1 MPTHHRQEMSRT
13 SSVTPLRIGTRAS
26 PLALWQAEH
35 VRAGLLR
42 AHPEIPVEI
51 VPMTTQGDRMLA
63 VPLHEI
69 GGKGLFVKEI
79 EAALLEGTVDLAV
92 HSMKDVPA
100 QQPEGLEIAAI
111 LAREDVRDAWVSNT
125 FARPEDLPQGGRV
138 GSSSLRRR
146 AQLLHRLPQTVVL
159 DLRGNVATRLRK
171 LDAGDYDGIVLAA
184 AGLKRLGLL
193 ERIRHYLEPELSL
206 PAVGQGAIGVEI
218 RSDDARTRT
227 LLEPLNDPT
236 TSRCVGAERHMNRLL
251 GGDCRLPV
259 AALAEADGTG
269 LRLRG
274 LVASPDGR
282 ELLRAEA
289 VGSLAHSVGEQ
300 VAQALLAQGAQHIID
315 EVKRA

>member
-1 MPTHHRQEMSRT
+1 MSG
-13 SSVTPLRIGTRAS
+13 SSFAKALRIGTRAS

-35 VRAGLLR
+35 VRAGLMR
-42 AHPEIPVEI
+42 EHPGLEVEI

-63 VPLHEI
+63 APLHQI

-79 EAALLEGTVDLAV
+79 EIALLERRVDLAV

-100 QQPEGLEIAAI
+100 QQPQGLEIAAI
-111 LAREDVRDAWVSNT
+111 LAREDVRDAWVSRN
-125 FARPEDLPQGGRV
+125 FASPDDLPDGARV

-146 AQLLHRLPQTVVL
+146 AQLLYRLPRIAVL

-184 AGLKRLGLL
+184 AGLKRLGLSD
-193 ERIRHYLEPELSL
+193 RIRRYLEPEVSL

-218 RSDDARTRT
+218 RSDDAHTRA
-227 LLEPLNDPT
+227 LIDPLNDAA
-236 TSRCVGAERHMNRLL
+236 TSRCVHAERHMNRLL

-259 AALAEADGTG
+259 AALAQEDGAM
-269 LRLRG
+269 LHLRG

-289 VGSLAHSVGEQ
+289 SGAEAQALGEK
-300 VAQALLAQGAQHIID
+300 VARALLAQGAQKIMD